1 MLYGCFSSIITAMHS
16 LDEDRPKPHE
26 LAAFKVHVDGLKKF
40 EPLAK
45 YIGNE
50 HTLAHETLESG
61 TEALIEIP
69 PTLDQAH
76 PTHNSQNRIT
86 TSMCELQNQT
96 HIQAKRI
103 DDASGSKPEF
113 KNGTGDFNF
122 FIHLRKPGLYTL
134 SLNCMFDGL
143 SPITKKLWKE
153 KLDLWQQNQLNVDG
167 AVVSLDLPDVAFS
180 QMMRHF
186 FSSAEFKNWLNEV
199 DRSCTENLVTELNSQ
214 PVAQLIQQPK
224 DIQERQLSRTA
235 ADLNL
240 DLEGLIFALGKF
252 RNKVLYGEKADQN
265 GFPFNQLTDAWYLNG
280 IFGITANLV
289 VEPLTVFESFQ
300 SATPPE
306 FYHPGRICV
315 ISNSLRSRADI
326 AAYTGAAW
334 NLTDE
339 ETALASIK
347 QETWLSDGNAQ
358 IDNLIYQLQK
368 VSSVIEQVTTL
379 LSHVTGG
386 KWLGSIQEAI
396 AVLSQLKKTEAE
408 FEYELLLKPW
418 TAYAVLPP
426 DSSPEFLQAL
436 RATTHSTSALNVLT
450 GPPLISVT
458 ATDGATTTTR
468 DALKRKVTSVFGD
481 ETAKAIRLLIK
492 NAVNLSPKDLSEW
505 LNDTLHTADDRSV
518 QDQKISRRP
527 YLTAREF
534 EQFAQ
539 AAKEMLNEY
548 EPVVK

>member
-1 MLYGCFSSIITAMHS
+1 MHY
-16 LDEDRPKPHE
+16 LDELHSAPHE
-26 LAAFKVHVDGLKKF
+26 LKAFDVHVDGLKKF
-40 EPLAK
+40 EPLAQH
-45 YIGNE
+45 ISDE
-50 HTLAHETLESG
+50 HILAHETLKSG
-61 TEALIEIP
+61 TEVLIEIP
-69 PTLDQAH
+69 PALDQAR

-86 TSMCELQNQT
+86 TALCYFENQT
-96 HIQAKRI
+96 HNQAKRL
-103 DDASGSKPEF
+103 DDAMGSKPEF

-153 KLDLWQQNQLNVDG
+153 KLDLWQQNQLKVDG
-167 AVVSLDLPDVAFS
+167 TVVSLDLPDVAFS

-186 FSSAEFKNWLNEV
+186 FTSEDFKSWLDEV
-199 DRSCTENLVTELNSQ
+199 DRTTTENLVTELNSR
-214 PVAQLIQQPK
+214 PIAQLTQQPK
-224 DIQERQLSRTA
+224 DVQEKQLSRTA

-252 RNKVLYGEKADQN
+252 RNKVLYGEAADQN

-289 VEPLTVFESFQ
+289 VEPLTVFESYQ
-300 SATPPE
+300 STAPPE
-306 FYHPGRICV
+306 FYHPERICV

-326 AAYTGAAW
+326 VGHTGAGW
-334 NLTDE
+334 NLFSE
-339 ETALASIK
+339 EKALESIK
-347 QETWLSDGNAQ
+347 QATSLSDGNAQ

-368 VSSVIEQVTTL
+368 VSSVIEQVTSL
-379 LSHVTGG
+379 LSRVTGG
-386 KWLGSIQEAI
+386 KWFSLIQEAI
-396 AVLSQLKKTEAE
+396 TVLSQLKKTEIE
-408 FEYELLLKPW
+408 FEHELLRKPW

-436 RATTHSTSALNVLT
+436 RATTHSTSALNILAAT
-450 GPPLISVT
+450 SLINVT

-481 ETAKAIRLLIK
+481 ETARAIHELIK
-492 NAVNLSPKDLSEW
+492 NAVNLSPKNLSQW
-505 LNDTLHTADDRSV
+505 LDSTQHTADDRSV
-518 QDQKISRRP
+518 QDQKISNRP

-534 EQFAQ
+534 EKFAQ
-539 AAKEMLNEY
+539 AAQEILNEY

>member
-1 MLYGCFSSIITAMHS
+1 MHS
-16 LDEDRPKPHE
+16 LDQDHPKPHE
-26 LAAFKVHVDGLKKF
+26 LAAFRVHVDGLKKF
-40 EPLAK
+40 EPLANH
-45 YIGNE
+45 ISDE
-50 HTLAHETLESG
+50 HILAHETLKSG
-61 TEALIEIP
+61 TEVLIEIP
-69 PTLDQAH
+69 PTLNPTH
-76 PTHNSQNRIT
+76 PTHNSQNNIT
-86 TSMCELQNQT
+86 TSLCDIQNQT

-103 DDASGSKPEF
+103 DDANGSKPEF

-153 KLDLWQQNQLNVDG
+153 KLDLWQQNQLKVDG
-167 AVVSLDLPDVAFS
+167 TVVNLDLPDVAFS

-186 FSSAEFKNWLNEV
+186 FTSAEFKNWLNEA
-199 DRSCTENLVTELNSQ
+199 DRNCTENLVTELNSQ
-214 PVAQLIQQPK
+214 PIAQLTQQPK
-224 DIQERQLSRTA
+224 DVQEKQLSRTA
-235 ADLNL
+235 AGLNL

-252 RNKVLYGEKADQN
+252 RNKVLYGEAADQN
-265 GFPFNQLTDAWYLNG
+265 GFPFNQMTDAWYLNS
-280 IFGITANLV
+280 IFGITTNLV

-306 FYHPGRICV
+306 FYHSEKMCV

-326 AAYTGAAW
+326 AAHTGAAW

-379 LSHVTGG
+379 LSRVTSG
-386 KWLGSIQEAI
+386 KWLSLIQEAI
-396 AVLSQLKKTEAE
+396 ALLSQLKKTEAE

-418 TAYAVLPP
+418 IAYAVLPP
-426 DSSPEFLQAL
+426 ESSSEFLQAL
-436 RATTHSTSALNVLT
+436 RATTHSTSTLNVLT
-450 GPPLISVT
+450 GSSLISVT

-468 DALKRKVTSVFGD
+468 DALKRKVASVFGD

-492 NAVNLSPKDLSEW
+492 NAVNLSPNNLSDW
-505 LNDTLHTADDRSV
+505 LNDTQHTADDRSV
-518 QDQKISRRP
+518 QDQKISMRP

-534 EQFAQ
+534 ELFTQ
-539 AAKEMLNEY
+539 AAKKMLNAF